1 MNYCKQCVSEFE
13 GKGNVCP
20 VCVEALKVNK
30 AQAKKSSKKDKVK
43 SEPKTKPAKEKAPKK
58 GK

>member
-20 VCVEALKVNK
+20 ICVEALKANK
-30 AQAKKSSKKDKVK
+30 AQTKKLSKKASEKKKVSDKK
-43 SEPKTKPAKEKAPKK
+43 KASEK